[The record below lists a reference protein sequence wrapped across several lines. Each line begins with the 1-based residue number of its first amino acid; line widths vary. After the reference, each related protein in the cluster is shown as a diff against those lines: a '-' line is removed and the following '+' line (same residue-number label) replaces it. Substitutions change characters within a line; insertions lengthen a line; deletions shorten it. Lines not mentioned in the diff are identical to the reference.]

1 MINKYV
7 GEGNR
12 PQNPLEIV
20 YKGVLRDFS
29 PLFPCQFQYI

>member
-1 MINKYV
+1 MINRKYKN
-7 GEGNR
+7 GNR

-29 PLFPCQFQYI
+29 PLFPCQFQ

>member
-1 MINKYV
+1 MS
-7 GEGNR
+7 NR

-29 PLFPCQFQYI
+29 PLFPCQFQ